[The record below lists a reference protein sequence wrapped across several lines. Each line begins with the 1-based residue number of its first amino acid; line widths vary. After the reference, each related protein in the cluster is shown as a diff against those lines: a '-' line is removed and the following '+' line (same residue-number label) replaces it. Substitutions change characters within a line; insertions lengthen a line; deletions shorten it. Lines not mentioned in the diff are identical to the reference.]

1 MMSARRDGQENIA
14 ARNIALPSH
23 FVIDGIRNGKPVP
36 RVAKPFVWRFRVSL
50 GWPGQSRAGILFFSM
65 GEFLIFLQLGSVN

>member
-1 MMSARRDGQENIA
+1 MISARRDEQENIA

-23 FVIDGIRNGKPVP
+23 FVIDGIRDGKPVP
-36 RVAKPFVWRFRVSL
+36 RGAKPFVWGFIICL
-50 GWPGQSRAGILFFSM
+50 GWPGQSWAGILFFSM